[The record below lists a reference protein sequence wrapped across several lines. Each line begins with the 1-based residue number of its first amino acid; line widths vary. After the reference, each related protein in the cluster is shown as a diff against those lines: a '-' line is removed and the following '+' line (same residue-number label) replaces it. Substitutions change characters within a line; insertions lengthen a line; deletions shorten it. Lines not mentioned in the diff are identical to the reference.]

1 MSYSDKPYSS
11 WEIGQNTPIKVIL
24 KIKNANGLLRQY
36 FSKKRH
42 HSRIRTT
49 LESKWQPT
57 SSTQGLE
64 NI

>member
-36 FSKKRH
+36 FPKKD
-42 HSRIRTT
+42 T
-49 LESKWQPT
+49 
-57 SSTQGLE
+57 TQG
-64 NI
+64 